1 MAKYGNIMTPDTERR
16 CRAELVRALF
26 TNHRAAYPATMVA
39 AILLGI
45 LFTTPEG
52 PRTALYLA
60 GGVIVIELLRGLTH
74 LAFHIWGVNR
84 LALSLESWERIFF
97 AGGLLAAGTWGLTA
111 WLLFPDGSPL
121 LQTILTLTVLAVNA
135 LTAVAANGQFRYV
148 LGFTGL
154 TTLPLIARLL
164 MATDPVSGLLGLL
177 VLAATG
183 LTLSAAAFSTRHLR
197 ELLELRFSYSN
208 MAQDLAD
215 EIFAKQETES
225 RLDELAHYDPVTG
238 LANRSMFREELGR
251 RISETDRR
259 GSRLAVVF
267 LDVDRFKAIND
278 SLGHRI
284 GDRILHELGRRLD
297 DRVDDGETVARQS
310 SDEFLLSLHVGRGR
324 HLSHRLEELIR
335 AINEPIAV
343 DGEELRINC
352 SIGVAFFPDDGHS
365 AESLIQHADLAM
377 ARAKQAGHNGYQFF
391 QAEMHLEA
399 MRRLSMETALRKAIN
414 DNRLEL
420 HYQPQVDAE
429 SGRILGVE
437 ALARWHD
444 PEHGHV
450 SPGQF
455 IPLAEETGLIVPL
468 GKWVLAEACRQAR
481 LWQDSTQVPF
491 YISVNLSVGQF
502 DAGELVEDVRAI
514 LEETGLPADRLV
526 LEITESLVMDDPE
539 HHIALLRELKSLGL
553 RLALDDFGT
562 GYSSMSYLR
571 QLPIDI
577 LKLDRQFVN
586 NVAKS
591 YEEAAIAR
599 ATITMA
605 AEIGLTVVA
614 EGVETAEQLRWLLT
628 QHCHLVQGFFFS
640 RPLPSQE
647 LEELIRMPA
656 DRLSHHWPSY

>member
-1 MAKYGNIMTPDTERR
+1 MTPDTERR

-26 TNHRAAYPATMVA
+26 ANHRAAYPATIVA
-39 AILLGI
+39 AILLGV
-45 LFTTPEG
+45 LFATPDG
-52 PRTALYLA
+52 SRTILYLV
-60 GGVIVIELLRGLTH
+60 GGVVATELLRALIH
-74 LAFHIWGVNR
+74 LVFHVWGVNR

-97 AGGLLAAGTWGLTA
+97 AGGLLAATAWGLTV
-111 WLLFPDGSPL
+111 WFLFPAGSPL
-121 LQTILTLTVLAVNA
+121 LQVALTLTVLAVNA
-135 LTAVAANGQFRYV
+135 LTAVAANGQFRFV
-148 LGFTGL
+148 LGFTAL

-183 LTLSAAAFSTRHLR
+183 LALSAAAFSTRHLR

-251 RISETDRR
+251 RISEMDRR

-278 SLGHRI
+278 SLGHSI

-324 HLSHRLEELIR
+324 HLSHRLEEMIH

-352 SIGVAFFPDDGHS
+352 SVGVAFFPDDGHS

-444 PEHGHV
+444 PEHGQV

-481 LWQDSTQVPF
+481 LWQDSTQAPF

-502 DAGELVEDVRAI
+502 DAGKLVEDVRAI
-514 LEETGLPADRLV
+514 LEETGLPADQLV

-591 YEEAAIAR
+591 NEEAAIAR

-605 AEIGLTVVA
+605 AEIGLKVVA
-614 EGVETAEQLRWLLT
+614 EGVETAEQLRWLLE

-640 RPLPSQE
+640 RPLPSQD
-647 LEELIRMPA
+647 LEALIHMPA
-656 DRLSHHWPSY
+656 ARLSHHWPSY